1 MLLYSLEAMIIL
13 QPVSKSTLIVISKWT
28 ILYIGGEDYDFTTHN
43 VTIPSGKTH
52 VSFDVSITNDNK
64 LEDKEDFTL
73 MIVSSSQSTVSVT
86 NPNQTVVV
94 IVDDDGK
101 HIKI

>member
-1 MLLYSLEAMIIL
+1 
-13 QPVSKSTLIVISKWT
+13 
-28 ILYIGGEDYDFTTHN
+28 
-43 VTIPSGKTH
+43 
-52 VSFDVSITNDNK
+52 
-64 LEDKEDFTL
+64 